1 MLKIE
6 RSKALYK
13 EAYDVIVGGVN
24 SPSRSFQAVG
34 LDTPIFMKKG
44 EGPYFEDV
52 DGNRYIEYLAA
63 FGPII
68 VGHAHPM
75 IQAAIFET
83 CTNGV
88 LFGTPHEKE
97 VRFAQMIREAIPSM
111 EKLRFVNSG
120 TEAVMT
126 TIRLAR
132 AYTGRDKILKFAG
145 CYHGHSDLVLVAAG
159 SGPSTLGIPDSAGI
173 PESIAKEVITIPYNN
188 PTALEKAFSKW
199 GNQLAAVLVEPLVGN
214 FGIVP
219 PAEGFL
225 QQIQQLAHNHGALV
239 IYDEV
244 ITGFRFHYGGVQ
256 TLFKCKPDLTA
267 LGKII
272 GGGLPIGAY
281 GGSKEIMD
289 KVAPEG
295 PMYQAGTMAGNPL
308 SIAAG
313 MACLQILKQPYTY
326 TRLAELAKKLADQ
339 IEGLAKKYNI
349 QIQVNRYGG
358 AFSVYFTDQPVTDYE
373 GAQASNSEKFGQFF
387 RALLANGVYIAPSKY
402 EAWFLT
408 TAHQEEHIDFT
419 IRAVEKAFRQMSS

>member
-1 MLKIE
+1 M
-6 RSKALYK
+6 
-13 EAYDVIVGGVN
+13 IVGGVN

-68 VGHAHPM
+68 LGHAHPM

-188 PTALEKAFSKW
+188 PTALEEAFSKW
-199 GNQLAAVLVEPLVGN
+199 GDQLAAVLVEPLVGN

-225 QQIQQLAHNHGALV
+225 QQIQQLAHDHGALV

-256 TLFKCKPDLTA
+256 TLFECKPDLTA

-281 GGSKEIMD
+281 GGRKEIMD

-326 TRLAELAKKLADQ
+326 TRLTELAMKLADQ

-358 AFSVYFTDQPVTDYE
+358 AFSVYFTDQPVIDYE
-373 GAQASNSEKFGQFF
+373 GAQASDSEKFAQFF

-419 IRAVEKAFRQMSS
+419 IRAVEKAFRQMSN